1 MRCDEFDERV
11 HSLLDNR
18 VPIHSDQRL
27 LEHADACSKCRGML
41 GTYDDLF
48 VGLECGETLELSSDF
63 TQRVVAQVCAGQPQT
78 VRPTRNARRW
88 FALAAVA
95 IAAGLLIALIPFL
108 RSRPS
113 PNEPTPQVVEEQS
126 NEQTEPP
133 ARESTDGE
141 SSHDDAPQLAE
152 GAADGKA
159 AEDPGDQPLPWF
171 PDTLAPSDLPHR
183 FVPVDEIRG
192 GLRPITSSLA
202 VAIDALR
209 STIPIGR
216 SDPPKEPTDHSP
228 SASFVPHGRT
238 PA

>member
-27 LEHADACSKCRGML
+27 LEHADACTKCRGIL

-48 VGLECGETLELSSDF
+48 VGLECGETQELSSDF
-63 TQRVVAQVCAGQPQT
+63 TRRVVAQVCADHTQT
-78 VRPTRNARRW
+78 VRPARKARRW

-95 IAAGLLIALIPFL
+95 IAAGLLIALIPLL
-108 RSRPS
+108 RSHPS
-113 PNEPTPQVVEEQS
+113 PDEQVVEEQS

-133 ARESTDGE
+133 APETNGE
-141 SSHDDAPQLAE
+141 SSHDDASQWAVNGDPDAEPKQLRNFV
-152 GAADGKA
+152 DHL
-159 AEDPGDQPLPWF
+159 PL
-171 PDTLAPSDLPHR
+171 DR
-183 FVPVDEIRG
+183 FVPVDQIRG

-216 SDPPKEPTDHSP
+216 PDHTKDATGHST
-228 SASFVPHGRT
+228 SAIFVPHGRISV
-238 PA
+238 

>member
-1 MRCDEFDERV
+1 MRCDKFDERV

-18 VPIHSDQRL
+18 VPIHSDQSL
-27 LEHADACSKCRGML
+27 LEHADACNKCRGIL

-48 VGLECGETLELSSDF
+48 EGLECGETLELSSDF
-63 TQRVVAQVCAGQPQT
+63 TRRVVAQVCAGQTQT
-78 VRPTRNARRW
+78 VRPARKARRW

-108 RSRPS
+108 RGGPS
-113 PNEPTPQVVEEQS
+113 PNEQVVEEQS
-126 NEQTEPP
+126 NERTEPRAP
-133 ARESTDGE
+133 ESTDGE
-141 SSHDDAPQLAE
+141 SSHDDAPLLAE
-152 GAADGKA
+152 GAADGRA

-171 PDTLAPSDLPHR
+171 PGSLAASDLPHR

-216 SDPPKEPTDHSP
+216 PDPPKEPTGNSP

-238 PA
+238 SV